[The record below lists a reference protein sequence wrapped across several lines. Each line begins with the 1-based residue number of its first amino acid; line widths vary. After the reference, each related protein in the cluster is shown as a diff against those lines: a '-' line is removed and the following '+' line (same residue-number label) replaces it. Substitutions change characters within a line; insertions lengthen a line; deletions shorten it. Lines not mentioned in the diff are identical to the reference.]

1 MQPATQHDELDA
13 GPRSRG
19 AGAERFCVATR
30 TVKPVDELIRFVVGP
45 DGVVA
50 DVKRKLPGRG
60 LWITADRMTLKDAI
74 AKKLFARG
82 FKRDVRVAPELVEQT
97 ERLLVRSALDALAI
111 AGKSGLVAAGFG
123 KAEAALNRE
132 RVIGL
137 VHAAEAKPDGM
148 SKLRSALRQ
157 REDGETIA
165 VVTTFTSAQLD
176 LALGRANVV
185 HAALLAGPAS
195 DTFLARLQRLDRFR
209 IGKAG
214 SDGGARN

>member
-195 DTFLARLQRLDRFR
+195 DTFLARLQRLERFR